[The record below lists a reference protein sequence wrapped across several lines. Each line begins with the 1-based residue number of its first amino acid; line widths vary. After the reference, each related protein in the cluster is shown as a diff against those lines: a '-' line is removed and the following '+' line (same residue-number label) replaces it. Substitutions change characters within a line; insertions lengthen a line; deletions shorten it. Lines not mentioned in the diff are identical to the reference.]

1 MRKTKI
7 VCTLG
12 PASSGIREISELA
25 RAGMDV
31 VRLNFSHG
39 TPREHRRNI
48 ERVRRVS
55 SDLGRPLAILQ
66 DLGGPK
72 IRLGELPAKG
82 IRLVPG
88 GRVRLVGERD
98 RKAPVGIPV
107 STPAV
112 LETVRPGDPVL
123 LGDGQI
129 ELRVERVRPGE
140 VLCGVVTGG
149 LLTSRKGITLPTRS
163 IPLPA
168 FTDKDRSD
176 LETGLEAG
184 VDFVALSFV
193 RDASDIRSVK
203 SFLAERE
210 AADLPVIAK
219 IEKHEALDN
228 LESILAEADGIMVAR
243 GDLGVEIPLEEVP
256 LVQKNLVLQANKAGK
271 PAIIAT
277 QMLRSMVESPRPTRA
292 EALDVANA
300 VLDGA
305 DAVMLSEETAVGQY
319 PAQAVRFMARLAVR
333 AETLLDRSRAPD
345 PLFPSIPEG
354 IAYAACR
361 LARDLGAKAILAP
374 TRSGL
379 TARAVSRFRPAQEV
393 LAFSPD
399 PAVVRRLCLLWGVSP
414 RRVPRLRDTDD
425 MVRRVCEFA
434 RSEGGLQ
441 SGDLVVIVAGVPAGE
456 PGSTNLLQVARIP

>member
-12 PASSGIREISELA
+12 PASSGIRQISELA

-39 TPREHRRNI
+39 TAREHRKTI
-48 ERVRRVS
+48 EKIRRVS
-55 SDLGRPLAILQ
+55 ADLGNPLAILQ

-72 IRLGELPAKG
+72 IRVGELPAKG

-88 GRVRLVGERD
+88 GRIRLVGDRD
-98 RKAPVGIPV
+98 RKSPAGIPV

-112 LETVRPGDPVL
+112 LETVRTGDPIL
-123 LGDGQI
+123 LADGQI
-129 ELRVERVRPGE
+129 ELKVERVEAGE
-140 VLCGVVTGG
+140 VLCGVVSGG

-163 IPLPA
+163 IAVPA
-168 FTDKDRSD
+168 FTDKDRRD
-176 LETGLEAG
+176 LEAG
-184 VDFVALSFV
+184 LDGGVDYVAVSFV
-193 RDASDIRSVK
+193 RDAGDILSVK
-203 SFLAERE
+203 AFLADRG

-219 IEKHEALDN
+219 IEKHEALEN

-256 LVQKNLVLQANKAGK
+256 LVQKSLVLQANRAGK
-271 PAIIAT
+271 PVIIAT
-277 QMLRSMVESPRPTRA
+277 QMLRSMVDSPRPTRA

-319 PAQAVRFMARLAVR
+319 PALAVRYMARLASR
-333 AETLLDRSRAPD
+333 AESLLDRSRAAD
-345 PLFPSIPEG
+345 LSFPSVPEAIG
-354 IAYAACR
+354 HAACR
-361 LARDLGAKAILAP
+361 LALDLGAKAILTP
-374 TRSGL
+374 TRTGL
-379 TARAVSRFRPAQEV
+379 TARAVSRFRPAQEI

-399 PAVVRRLCLLWGVSP
+399 PAVVRRLRLIWGVSP
-414 RRVPRLRDTDD
+414 RRVPRLRDTED

-434 RSEGGLQ
+434 RSEGGLH
-441 SGDLVVIVAGVPAGE
+441 SGDLVVIAAGVPVGE
-456 PGSTNLLQVARIP
+456 PGSTNLLQVVRLP